1 MALHRDFLVAVLA
14 LGTAISLYLYS
25 FHDLMAA
32 PAASAGVDDS
42 SHYVGHL

>member
-1 MALHRDFLVAVLA
+1 MALHRDLLVIVLA

-32 PAASAGVDDS
+32 PAGAGDS
-42 SHYVGHL
+42 SSYTGHL